1 MKMLFNLRTTLLI
14 AASGIALTLGAP
26 GTMLAQEQS
35 TAAKNDPQG
44 GLQHSLPMLEQS
56 RQQFEAAQPGQVQQL
71 AEPTQQALREVET
84 NLNLLQNQQNVK
96 TQVQSAKQS
105 LDAARST
112 LKQQNPDKQQV
123 TQALDRLI
131 QDVRKVQQQT
141 AQLSGNQSDQ
151 GAQAGSGNQ
160 PKISVQQQPAHV
172 KVQQQ
177 QPQITVQQPPPQV
190 IVQQPQPQV
199 TIEQPKPQVTI
210 EQAKPQVSVTQAQPK
225 VTVQQEG
232 QPQVQVQQMQPGKQN
247 GAMGISG
254 GAGKELV
261 GKTIYGQD
269 NRKIGEVENVVMGQ
283 NGQVEAV
290 LVDVGGF
297 LGLGQHRVAI
307 PLQQLQIG
315 QDRVVSTLTEKQA
328 RDLPEYKNQSGQTS
342 Q

>member
-131 QDVRKVQQQT
+131 RSEERRV
-141 AQLSGNQSDQ
+141 
-151 GAQAGSGNQ
+151 
-160 PKISVQQQPAHV
+160 
-172 KVQQQ
+172 
-177 QPQITVQQPPPQV
+177 
-190 IVQQPQPQV
+190 
-199 TIEQPKPQVTI
+199 
-210 EQAKPQVSVTQAQPK
+210 
-225 VTVQQEG
+225 
-232 QPQVQVQQMQPGKQN
+232 
-247 GAMGISG
+247 
-254 GAGKELV
+254 GKE
-261 GKTIYGQD
+261 G
-269 NRKIGEVENVVMGQ
+269 RSR
-283 NGQVEAV
+283 
-290 LVDVGGF
+290 GGRE
-297 LGLGQHRVAI
+297 H
-307 PLQQLQIG
+307 
-315 QDRVVSTLTEKQA
+315 
-328 RDLPEYKNQSGQTS
+328 
-342 Q
+342 

>member
-1 MKMLFNLRTTLLI
+1 MKVAFNLRTTLLI

-26 GTMLAQEQS
+26 GTILAQEQS

-71 AEPTQQALREVET
+71 TEPTQQALREVET
-84 NLNLLQNQQNVK
+84 NLNLLQNQQNVRP
-96 TQVQSAKQS
+96 QVQSAKQS
-105 LDAARST
+105 LEAARST

-131 QDVRKVQQQT
+131 QDLRKVQQQT
-141 AQLSGNQSDQ
+141 AQSDQ
-151 GAQAGSGNQ
+151 AGQAGSGNQ
-160 PKISVQQQPAHV
+160 PQISVQQQPAQV

-210 EQAKPQVSVTQAQPK
+210 EQAKPQVNVTQAQPK
-225 VTVQQEG
+225 VTVQQGG
-232 QPQVQVQQMQPGKQN
+232 QPQVKVEQTQPGQQ
-247 GAMGISG
+247 GTMGTAAPS
-254 GAGKELV
+254 GKELV

-269 NRKIGEVENVVMGQ
+269 NKEIGEVENVVMGQ
-283 NGQVEAV
+283 NGQVDAV

-297 LGLGQHRVAI
+297 LGLGKHRVAI
-307 PLQQLQIG
+307 PLQQLQVG
-315 QDRVVSTLTEKQA
+315 GDRIVSTMTEEQT
-328 RDLPEYKNQSGQTS
+328 RNLPEYKDQSGQTS